1 MKKIKSIDDTARIT
15 ALLELYDKNYKAVII
30 NASMNSYKHIKRNE
44 KNSLSMEIEDMNKY
58 QMGNLE
64 PKNTITKIKNSVNG
78 LSYEIEET
86 EDNIQ

>member
-1 MKKIKSIDDTARIT
+1 M
-15 ALLELYDKNYKAVII
+15 LELYDKNYKAVII

-64 PKNTITKIKNSVNG
+64 PKKYNYQN
-78 LSYEIEET
+78 
-86 EDNIQ
+86 